1 MRFLK
6 PRSSFL
12 DLPVIG
18 LPAQA
23 IDILTSAIA
32 FKESLLQQIA
42 DAKSRIFLCSLYLQ
56 HDDAGQQVLD
66 ALYAA
71 KRSNPALEI
80 AVFVDWHRAQRGL
93 IGEKKVPGQVAGN
106 AAWYQSQSQ
115 LHDVAVPIYG
125 VPVQTRELFGVLHLK
140 GFVIDDVVT
149 YSGASMNNVYLQ
161 QFERYRHDR
170 YWLIREQRLAD
181 SMAAWLRQYFLSN
194 PAVHRLDQNAVP
206 QTRAARAEMRT
217 EIREMREMLKTATYT
232 LPADSTLQ
240 QAQSLSVASL
250 SGVGKNNALNRH
262 LCQLIAAAKTQ
273 IRICTP
279 YFNFPL
285 AITREVNRALKRGV
299 QVQIILGDKTANDFY
314 IPPEQEFKA
323 IGCLPYLYE
332 MNLRRFAKKHQTEM
346 ADGRLQIHLWKHAE
360 NSYHLKGLW
369 IDQLYTVVTGNN
381 LNPRAFRLD
390 LENALIFTDPQGELL
405 QQSETE
411 FAAIMQHTSLLAN
424 YAQLEKLSDYPPKVR
439 QLLSRLSRVRLDHL
453 AYRVL

>member
-12 DLPVIG
+12 DLPVMS

-23 IDILTSAIA
+23 IDILTSATA
-32 FKESLLQQIA
+32 FKENLLQQIA
-42 DAKSRIFLCSLYLQ
+42 AAKSRIFLCSLYLQ
-56 HDDAGQQVLD
+56 HDEAGQQVLD

-71 KRSNPALEI
+71 KRRNPALEI

-93 IGEKKVPGQVAGN
+93 IGEKKIPGQVSGN
-106 AAWYQSQSQ
+106 TVWYQQQSQ
-115 LHDVAVPIYG
+115 LHDVSVPIYG

-140 GFVIDDVVT
+140 GFVIDDMVI
-149 YSGASMNNVYLQ
+149 YSGASLNNVYLQ
-161 QFERYRHDR
+161 QFEKYRHDR
-170 YWLIREQRLAD
+170 YWLIHDQRLAD
-181 SMAAWLRQYFLSN
+181 SMVAWLRQYFLSHV
-194 PAVHRLDQNAVP
+194 AVHRLDQTHVP
-206 QTRAARAEMRT
+206 QTRSIRP
-217 EIREMREMLKTATYT
+217 EIRELRDLLKSASYE
-232 LPADSTLQ
+232 LPADSTLE
-240 QAQSLSVASL
+240 QAQSLSVASM

-332 MNLRRFAKKHQTEM
+332 MNLRRFAKKHQAEI
-346 ADGRLQIHLWKHAE
+346 AGNRLQIHLWKHAD

-369 IDQLYTVVTGNN
+369 IDQIYTVVTGNN

-390 LENALIFTDPQGELL
+390 LENALLFTDPRGELR
-405 QQSETE
+405 QQSDIE
-411 FAAIMQHTSLLAN
+411 FATIMQNTSLLIH
-424 YAQLEKLSDYPPKVR
+424 YQDLEKLSDYPPKVR

>member
-1 MRFLK
+1 MQFLK

-23 IDILTSAIA
+23 IDILTTAAA
-32 FKESLLQQIA
+32 FKQSLLQQIS

-56 HDDAGQQVLD
+56 NDEAGQQILD

-71 KRSNPALEI
+71 KRRHPALEI
-80 AVFVDWHRAQRGL
+80 GVFVDWHRAQRGL
-93 IGEKKVPGQVAGN
+93 IGEKKTPGKVAGN
-106 AAWYQSQSQ
+106 AAWYQAQSQ
-115 LHDVAVPIYG
+115 LHEVAVPIYG

-149 YSGASMNNVYLQ
+149 YSGASMNNVYLH
-161 QFERYRHDR
+161 QFEKYRHDR
-170 YWLIREQRLAD
+170 YWLIHDQRLAD
-181 SMAAWLRQYFLSN
+181 SMVTWLQHNFLN
-194 PAVHRLDQNAVP
+194 AKAVHRLDQEEVP
-206 QTRAARAEMRT
+206 QTRAIRS
-217 EIREMREMLKTATYT
+217 EIRDLRDSLKKASYT
-232 LPADSTLQ
+232 LPDEGILREAPK
-240 QAQSLSVASL
+240 LSVTCL

-285 AITREVNRALKRGV
+285 AITREINRALKRGV

-332 MNLRRFAKKHQTEM
+332 MNLRRFAKKHQAEM
-346 ADGRLQIHLWKHAE
+346 ADGGLQFHLWKDAE

-390 LENALIFTDPQGELL
+390 LENALLFTDPKGELH
-405 QQSETE
+405 QQTDAE
-411 FAAIMQHTSLLAN
+411 FSSIMQHTSLLTH
-424 YAQLEKLSDYPPKVR
+424 YRHLEKLSDYPPQVR